1 MGDTGGRSSVPRQEP
16 TTMQSSPPPHPAR
29 RLALY
34 ALIVCLLSVAAA
46 VVSFVQGS
54 WLLGVVWVLLAGLS
68 SNMTWY
74 YVRRG
79 RMRQDGSVTG

>member
-1 MGDTGGRSSVPRQEP
+1 MP
-16 TTMQSSPPPHPAR
+16 

-34 ALIVCLLSVAAA
+34 ALAVCVLSVAAA

-54 WLLGVVWVLLAGLS
+54 WLGIVWILLAGVS

-74 YVRRG
+74 YFKRG
-79 RMRQDGSVTG
+79 RAGRSDGTKSVTG

>member
-1 MGDTGGRSSVPRQEP
+1 MHPL
-16 TTMQSSPPPHPAR
+16 SPPGPAR

-34 ALIVCLLSVAAA
+34 ALAVCVLSVAAA

-54 WLLGVVWVLLAGLS
+54 WLGIVWILLAGLS

-74 YVRRG
+74 YARRG
-79 RMRQDGSVTG
+79 RTPRDGSVTG

>member
-1 MGDTGGRSSVPRQEP
+1 MP
-16 TTMQSSPPPHPAR
+16 

-34 ALIVCLLSVAAA
+34 ALIVCVLSVAAA

-54 WLLGVVWVLLAGLS
+54 WLGIVWILLAGLS

-74 YVRRG
+74 YARRG
-79 RMRQDGSVTG
+79 RAARNGSVTG